1 MKATSLSLLALA
13 FATVVHGAGKELT
26 GTYLPA
32 DTTCPSPEEARAKM
46 TVPEGYRVE
55 CFAHEP
61 MVQNPV
67 AMTWDTRGRLWV
79 VEAYEYPNGTE
90 LPVEKRPFGQEAK
103 NDHYHP
109 VPPQCIAPSEIS
121 DLKSQ
126 IPRDRVIILED
137 TDNDGVADKR
147 TVFVEGL
154 DLASAIICG
163 DDGIYVGQQPH
174 LIHFRDADH
183 DDKPEQWR
191 VVLTGFGREDTHELV
206 NSFTWGPDGWLYMT
220 HGVFTHSA
228 VRRPGQP
235 EKEGFKF
242 DAGIGRCRPTA
253 QGKEAPWEFEVFA
266 DGTSNPWGCDYD
278 ARGNFFVSACVIDH
292 FFHMAPGGIYV
303 RQGGAPENP
312 YAYEQLPSIVKHKH
326 FRAAYAGIQI
336 YQGGVY
342 PQDTWGHAFIGNIH
356 DNAIHEE
363 VLTPVGSTFKCEP
376 RRDFLR
382 ANNGWFRPVSTQTGP
397 DGNLWVMDW
406 CDKYPCYQNAKA
418 NPEGVDR
425 ERGRIWRVV
434 YAANAGTETSA
445 STSSDAPG
453 TSKTGNDH
461 LNIGKITSKT
471 GGDLLNGGKATS
483 NTGSDHLN
491 VGKGTSKTGSDH
503 LNGGK
508 ATSKTSNDHPNVG
521 KATAKISSPLPAA
534 GSQAGTTPTASLP
547 ADHSR
552 PEKDMDLAKLAT
564 PELVKLLEH
573 PNNWMRRKARRVFIE
588 RWDGEWSATTKAPP
602 HVDFIPNSSLES
614 DDPVAAMEAAWT
626 LTACADITG
635 EALQVMAS
643 AQNSGLPEWAA
654 RICGLYP
661 DGVTTRTAFDP
672 RTGKGGGSVSAQTLP
687 VLEKLASHKNPA
699 VRLSVAVA
707 LRQAVSSKLTVTQVA
722 PRVSA
727 GGSDVNR
734 VLSTWDSV
742 ACASKADE
750 DAPLSML
757 IWQTF
762 EPLVSTAAQQS
773 IAQLSLTA
781 PKAEPLS
788 HALTHKSMRRLC
800 DTRDAKN
807 LDLCLDFLTR
817 IKAHDVLLA
826 HALDG
831 LVKGQEGGV
840 IKPTK
845 DFSSLFSEFAKS
857 DNADVRK
864 QAKNLAMLWGDPAA
878 IQSVAAELLDATLPE
893 AQRLAALA
901 ALRRVRTDEA
911 RKAFAAVE
919 AGVFDPG
926 GVGLRSQS
934 TETAKA
940 PANEKPARDPSASGP
955 GSQTPASAFALE
967 VIRAA
972 ADLGDDSF
980 PKTILAAWKTL
991 PDNLRLAAYATL
1003 TSRADWTH
1011 QLLDHLAAT
1020 KATANFPVSMRRQL
1034 NNANDPT
1041 IRQHANDV
1049 FGLWRESSDD
1059 LKALIAAKKKA
1070 CLEGEPD
1077 LAQGKLL
1084 FTTTCAVCHVFHG
1097 GGQKVGPE
1105 LIGSGRSNLDAILA
1119 NVIDPNQIIGNG
1131 YENIIVTTKDNRTL
1145 MGRVTEDA
1153 PSHVK
1158 LLAIGGAEQV
1168 VPRDQIAKLENTHQS
1183 LMPMGF
1189 GGLPDDQFRN
1199 LIWYVL
1205 APPEEGPLTADK
1217 KKALSTS
1224 IDAAPAK
1231 PKARN
1236 WRVIDWESVSLW
1248 NPKWKITAPEFE
1260 GTPNRIAEYHGRK
1273 NLLVMHPF
1281 EDKKTPSVLEQ
1292 KLVIDTAHP
1301 RLKFAVASD
1310 DRGDWMAK
1318 VVVNGQ
1324 VIKEVSVDHEK
1335 PRWKDVEIDLTN
1347 LAGKEATVRLEGH
1360 ATGWAWEFSYWDQ
1373 VRWE

>member
-1 MKATSLSLLALA
+1 MKALPLSLLALA
-13 FATVVHGAGKELT
+13 IVTFAHSAGKELT

-32 DTTCPSPEEARAKM
+32 DTTCPPPEEARAKM

-103 NDHYHP
+103 DDQYHP
-109 VPPQCIAPSEIS
+109 VPPQCIPSALVPRPS
-121 DLKSQ
+121 SL
-126 IPRDRVIILED
+126 PRDRVIILED

-154 DLASAIICG
+154 NLASAILCG

-183 DDKPEQWR
+183 DDKPEAWR
-191 VVLTGFGREDTHELV
+191 VILTGFGREDTHELV
-206 NSFTWGPDGWLYMT
+206 NSFCWGPDGWLYMT

-228 VRRPGQP
+228 VRRPGVP

-242 DAGIGRCRPTA
+242 DAGIGRCRPVERVSNPLNSAT
-253 QGKEAPWEFEVFA
+253 GLKPVLPWEFEVFA

-312 YAYEQLPSIVKHKH
+312 YAYEQLPSIVTHKH
-326 FRAAYAGIQI
+326 FRAAYAGVQI

-425 ERGRIWRVV
+425 ERGRIWRITHDVAGEV
-434 YAANAGTETSA
+434 GVQASAAHPA
-445 STSSDAPG
+445 SDPSLRKSPDAP
-453 TSKTGNDH
+453 S
-461 LNIGKITSKT
+461 
-471 GGDLLNGGKATS
+471 NGS
-483 NTGSDHLN
+483 
-491 VGKGTSKTGSDH
+491 
-503 LNGGK
+503 
-508 ATSKTSNDHPNVG
+508 
-521 KATAKISSPLPAA
+521 ATASARPESAKAY
-534 GSQAGTTPTASLP
+534 TPT
-547 ADHSR
+547 R
-552 PEKDMDLAKLAT
+552 PTKDMDLAKLST

-573 PNNWMRRKARRVFIE
+573 PNNWMRRKARRVLSE
-588 RWDGEWSATTKAPP
+588 RRDLMARFEMDNMVTVGTSEVGQT
-602 HVDFIPNSSLES
+602 
-614 DDPVAAMEAAWT
+614 
-626 LTACADITG
+626 
-635 EALQVMAS
+635 EALWALWGCRVLGDYLLDAAS
-643 AQNSGLPEWAA
+643 WHKNPGVRHWAA
-654 RICGLYP
+654 RLTHEK
-661 DGVTTRTAFDP
+661 VTRDSSSLNSFEENEETQLKAEI
-672 RTGKGGGSVSAQTLP
+672 
-687 VLEKLASHKNPA
+687 EK
-699 VRLSVAVA
+699 R
-707 LRQAVSSKLTVTQVA
+707 SK
-722 PRVSA
+722 
-727 GGSDVNR
+727 D
-734 VLSTWDSV
+734 
-742 ACASKADE
+742 
-750 DAPLSML
+750 
-757 IWQTF
+757 
-762 EPLVSTAAQQS
+762 
-773 IAQLSLTA
+773 
-781 PKAEPLS
+781 PKAERPDSKSPDARLGRLAADPDPFVRLGAAIS
-788 HALTHKSMRRLC
+788 LRQYNAGALTKDRFTDPNVPRGDCFPGSIPEALVRASVNQDDSLLRFMIWQAFEPHIGEATAERVSKVAEFAMLSPALGSSLSHKSMRRLC
-800 DTRDAKN
+800 DTRDSKN
-807 LDLCLDFLTR
+807 LDLCLDFLTK

-845 DFSSLFSEFAKS
+845 DFSSLFAEFAKS

-864 QAKNLAMLWGDPAA
+864 HAKNLAMLWGDPAA
-878 IQSVAAELLDATLPE
+878 IKGVAAELLDAKLPE

-901 ALRRVRTDEA
+901 SLRKVRSEAARAAYAELLTTTDWKSAPE
-911 RKAFAAVE
+911 AFAIE
-919 AGVFDPG
+919 AM
-926 GVGLRSQS
+926 R
-934 TETAKA
+934 A
-940 PANEKPARDPSASGP
+940 
-955 GSQTPASAFALE
+955 GS
-967 VIRAA
+967 
-972 ADLGDDSF
+972 DLGDDDLVRVLSG
-980 PKTILAAWKTL
+980 TGILPVASPAGVPPAASGRI
-991 PDNLRLAAYATL
+991 PDAPVTGRMPVLLAAYATL

-1011 QLLDHLAAT
+1011 QLLGHLAAA
-1020 KATANFPVSMRRQL
+1020 KATTNFPVSLRRQL
-1034 NNANDPT
+1034 NNADDIA
-1041 IRQHANDV
+1041 IRKHANEV
-1049 FGLWRESSDD
+1049 FGLWRESSED

-1084 FTTTCAVCHVFHG
+1084 FTTTCAVCHTFYG

-1131 YENIIVTTKDNRTL
+1131 YENVVVSTKDNRTL
-1145 MGRVTEDA
+1145 MGRITEDT

-1158 LLAIGGAEQV
+1158 LLAIGGAEST

-1205 APPEEGPLTADK
+1205 APPDEGPLTADK

-1224 IDAAPAK
+1224 IDAPAK
-1231 PKARN
+1231 PKSKWA
-1236 WRVIDWESVSLW
+1236 VIDWESVSLW
-1248 NPKWKITAPEFE
+1248 NPKWKVIAPEFE
-1260 GTPNRIAEYHGRK
+1260 RTPLKLADYHGRK
-1273 NLLVMHPF
+1273 NVLLMHPF
-1281 EDKKTPSVLEQ
+1281 EDKKTPCVLEQ
-1292 KLVIDTAHP
+1292 KLVIDAAHP
-1301 RLKFAVASD
+1301 KLKFGVAAD
-1310 DRGDWMAK
+1310 DRGDWMVR

-1324 VIKEVSVDHEK
+1324 AVKELAVDHEQ
-1335 PRWKDVEIDLTN
+1335 PRWRDVEIDLSAQ
-1347 LAGKEATVRLEGH
+1347 AGKEVSVRLEGH
-1360 ATGWAWEFSYWDQ
+1360 ATGWSWEFSYWDQ